1 MSLADT
7 LRLMLL
13 SSLWG
18 LSFIFMRVAVPEFG
32 PVPLILVRMG
42 VGALLL
48 VPLLFTLHYLKLVW
62 ANKGS
67 LFVLGVINHVVPFS
81 LLALATTRLE
91 AGFTSL
97 INATTPIFT
106 ALLGAL
112 FFATP
117 VMRQQYLGL
126 ALAFFGVYVLSA
138 DRLDFALGGDGWF
151 ILAVLGATFCYGVA
165 SNYARRHLAHL
176 PVRVLAAGSSAM
188 SALVLLVP
196 GLLLWPAEPIS
207 GLAWAN
213 GMALAVLSTT
223 LAFLLYFGLIASA
236 GATAT
241 STVTFLVPVS
251 ALLWGYLLLGE
262 RLSLQILAGM
272 AITLAG
278 TAVATGLLR
287 LRRPRREPAA
297 DNTVRVTT
305 TSNDHD
311 TR

>member
-1 MSLADT
+1 MSPADT
-7 LRLMLL
+7 LRLVLL

-18 LSFIFMRVAVPEFG
+18 LSFIFMRVASPEFG
-32 PVPLILVRMG
+32 PVSLVLVRMG
-42 VGALLL
+42 VGAALL
-48 VPLLFTLHYLKLVW
+48 VPLLLSVRYLTLVREN
-62 ANKGS
+62 AGR
-67 LFVLGVINHVVPFS
+67 LFLLGLINHVLPFS

-117 VMRQQYLGL
+117 IQRQQYLGL
-126 ALAFFGVYVLSA
+126 AMALFGVYVLSA

-165 SNYARRHLAHL
+165 GNYSKTYLAHL
-176 PVRVLAAGSSAM
+176 PVRVLAAGSTAM
-188 SALVLLVP
+188 SALILLVP
-196 GLLLWPAEPIS
+196 GLMLWPEAPIS

-213 GMALAVLSTT
+213 ALALAVLSTT
-223 LAFLLYFGLIASA
+223 VAFLLYFGLIASA

-251 ALLWGYLLLGE
+251 ALIWGYLLLGE
-262 RLSLQILAGM
+262 SLSLQIIAGM
-272 AITLAG
+272 AITLTG
-278 TAVATGLLR
+278 TAIATR
-287 LRRPRREPAA
+287 MIRQRRRRMA
-297 DNTVRVTT
+297 
-305 TSNDHD
+305 
-311 TR
+311 

>member
-1 MSLADT
+1 MSPADT

-18 LSFIFMRVAVPEFG
+18 LSFIFMRVASPEFG
-32 PVPLILVRMG
+32 PVPLVLVRMG
-42 VGALLL
+42 VGAALL
-48 VPLLFTLHYLKLVW
+48 VPLLLSVRYLRLVREN
-62 ANKGS
+62 AGR
-67 LFVLGVINHVVPFS
+67 LFVLGLINHVLPFS

-117 VMRQQYLGL
+117 IQRQQYLGL
-126 ALAFFGVYVLSA
+126 AMALFGVYVLSA

-165 SNYARRHLAHL
+165 GNYSKTRLAHL
-176 PVRVLAAGSSAM
+176 PVRVLAAGSTSM
-188 SALVLLVP
+188 SALILLVP

-213 GMALAVLSTT
+213 GLALAVLSTT
-223 LAFLLYFGLIASA
+223 VAFLLYFGLIASA

-251 ALLWGYLLLGE
+251 ALVWGYLLLGE
-262 RLSLQILAGM
+262 RLSLQILIGM
-272 AITLAG
+272 AITLVG
-278 TAVATGLLR
+278 TAIATRMLR
-287 LRRPRREPAA
+287 LKRAA
-297 DNTVRVTT
+297 SRAD
-305 TSNDHD
+305 SA
-311 TR
+311 

>member
-1 MSLADT
+1 MSSADA

-32 PVPLILVRMG
+32 PIPLILVRMG

-48 VPLLFTLHYLKLVW
+48 IPFLLSLHYLRLIW
-62 ANKGS
+62 QHKGP
-67 LFVLGVINHVVPFS
+67 LLLLGVINHVLPFS

-117 VMRQQYLGL
+117 IIRQQYLGL
-126 ALAFFGVYVLSA
+126 ALALLGVYVLSA
-138 DRLDFALGGDGWF
+138 NRLDFAVGGDGWF
-151 ILAVLGATFCYGVA
+151 ILAVLGATFCYGIA
-165 SNYARRHLAHL
+165 GNYSKTRLSHL
-176 PVRVLAAGSSAM
+176 PSRVLAAGSSAM

-196 GLLLWPAEPIS
+196 GLLWWPSDPIS
-207 GLAWAN
+207 PLAWGN
-213 GMALAVLSTT
+213 ALALATLSTT
-223 LAFLLYFGLIASA
+223 LAFLLYFGLLASA

-251 ALLWGYLLLGE
+251 ALLWGYLLLDE
-262 RLSLQILAGM
+262 TLSLQVIAGM
-272 AITLAG
+272 LITLLG
-278 TAVATGLLR
+278 TAIATRLLR
-287 LRRPRREPAA
+287 LKRRA
-297 DNTVRVTT
+297 RVPQAPPPPG
-305 TSNDHD
+305 
-311 TR
+311 